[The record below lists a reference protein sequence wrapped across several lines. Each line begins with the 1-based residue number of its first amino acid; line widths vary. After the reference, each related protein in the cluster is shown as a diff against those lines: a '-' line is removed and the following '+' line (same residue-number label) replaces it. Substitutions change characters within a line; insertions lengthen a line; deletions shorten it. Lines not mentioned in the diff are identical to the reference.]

1 MTITLLDLHFECI
14 FREKRITMEKKTKV
28 NVRIF
33 NNDYTLVGVE
43 SEEYINKVCFTV
55 DKKMRE
61 IAANPALKPLKIS
74 VLTAVNM
81 CDEYYKAKYM
91 LDRANEELKKC
102 RAELE
107 ALKTDYR
114 ALEEE
119 KRFLKDE
126 IQSYRRN
133 GR

>member
-1 MTITLLDLHFECI
+1 MD
-14 FREKRITMEKKTKV
+14 KKTKV

-33 NNDYTLVGVE
+33 GNDYTLVGVE
-43 SEEYINKVCFTV
+43 SEEYLNKVCFTV

-61 IAANPALKPLKIS
+61 IAENPALKPLKIS

-91 LDRANEELKKC
+91 LDRANDELRKYKEEITQL
-102 RAELE
+102 RA
-107 ALKTDYR
+107 DVQ

-126 IQSYRRN
+126 IHGYRKN
-133 GR
+133 GLR

>member
-1 MTITLLDLHFECI
+1 MD
-14 FREKRITMEKKTKV
+14 KKSKV

-33 NNDYTLVGVE
+33 GNDYTLVGVE

-61 IAANPALKPLKIS
+61 IAQNPILKPLKIS

-91 LDRANEELKKC
+91 LDRANAELKEC
-102 RAELE
+102 RDELSELKAEL
-107 ALKTDYR
+107 T

-119 KRFLKDE
+119 RKFLKEE
-126 IQSYRRN
+126 INSYRRN
-133 GR
+133 DLR

>member
-1 MTITLLDLHFECI
+1 MD
-14 FREKRITMEKKTKV
+14 KKSKV

-33 NNDYTLVGVE
+33 GNDYTLVGVE

-61 IAANPALKPLKIS
+61 IAQNPVLKPLKIS
-74 VLTAVNM
+74 VLTAINM

-91 LDRANEELKKC
+91 FDRVNTELKEC
-102 RAELE
+102 RNEITELRAEI
-107 ALKTDYR
+107 K

-119 KRFLKDE
+119 KKFLKEE
-126 IQSYRRN
+126 INSYRRN
-133 GR
+133 DMK

>member
-1 MTITLLDLHFECI
+1 
-14 FREKRITMEKKTKV
+14 MEKKTKV

-43 SEEYINKVCFTV
+43 SAEYIHKVCFTV

-74 VLTAVNM
+74 VLTAINI
-81 CDEYYKAKYM
+81 CDEYYKTKYM

-102 RAELE
+102 RDEINELR
-107 ALKTDYR
+107 AGCK

-119 KRFLKDE
+119 NRFFKE
-126 IQSYRRN
+126 EMQNYRRN
-133 GR
+133 GRS

>member
-1 MTITLLDLHFECI
+1 MSDFYFIKNK
-14 FREKRITMEKKTKV
+14 FRETRNTMEKKTKV
-28 NVRIF
+28 NVRIL

-74 VLTAVNM
+74 VLTAINM

-91 LDRANEELKKC
+91 LDRANAELKKC
-102 RAELE
+102 REELNE
-107 ALKTDYR
+107 LRADYKS
-114 ALEEE
+114 LEEE

-126 IQSYRRN
+126 IQSYRKN
-133 GR
+133 GNS